1 MIAKMNF
8 SIMLEAFAEQAL
20 RRKVWI
26 KKSKIEKSGNVN
38 DRVFETQTQLI
49 HRHEIN
55 LRQTPRQL
63 LGMKQLRD
71 WRYLLLPSTQ

>member
-26 KKSKIEKSGNVN
+26 KKSKI
-38 DRVFETQTQLI
+38 
-49 HRHEIN
+49 
-55 LRQTPRQL
+55 
-63 LGMKQLRD
+63 
-71 WRYLLLPSTQ
+71 